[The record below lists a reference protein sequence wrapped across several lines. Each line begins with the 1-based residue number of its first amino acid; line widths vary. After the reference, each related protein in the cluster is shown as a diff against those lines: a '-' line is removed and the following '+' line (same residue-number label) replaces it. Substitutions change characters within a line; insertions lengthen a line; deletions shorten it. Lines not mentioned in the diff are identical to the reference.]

1 MSEKLHIVLGFL
13 LVLSVLEV
21 SSGPGWKRGHGK
33 SRNKG
38 WSWRLGRNEAPRGH
52 RKFGM
57 DFNDWFDLPKFNL
70 DFSWGHEEVQRNWWE
85 GPNVCETR
93 TDRQENTRAI
103 TSHFRFQSVVCDG
116 SDTSFKCVTTKHR
129 PGGQDV
135 TTVLYECCPGFSRK
149 AGDFGCLQEVPLV
162 NLPTLLENL
171 DLTEMTNL
179 LDSVGLTSGVLSA
192 ENSNLTV
199 FAPSNSALKKFLL
212 AFGSEVELTVRDD
225 IMDFGSVVMVSKN
238 ISESVVEDTRNIMLG
253 HVAVGRLT
261 SSQLTNEM
269 IVETASPLK
278 SSIRINMY
286 EQPTKVV
293 TANCI
298 KITTEDNMAT
308 NGVVHVI
315 DDVITPVTGTLL
327 DLVQKNPELSTLKTA
342 LGSSRLAKSLREDGS
357 FTLFAP
363 TDAAFKRHLDLVS
376 RVLQDSDCMENLL
389 KNHLLHQVICS
400 TVLKGE
406 AKTKNA
412 LNKWLNLTRAA
423 DDKLYVEGTQIIL
436 TDNMASNGVL
446 YLIDDV
452 LIPDEALDLLEL
464 ASRKGLT
471 EFVKLAERAGL
482 KKELALTENVTVFMP
497 SNEAIQS
504 LPSEMLD
511 TMMSEQTPLAEVI
524 NYHVVDDDVTCK
536 QLYNNKALVSREG
549 SSLRINEYSTF
560 PFGRDW
566 LQTVQCAKFDVNK
579 IKACNGVIYVVDK
592 VLVPTAGTLTE
603 VAAMDPRL
611 STLAKLLKAI
621 PEIADSLQDDGPYT
635 LFAPTNEAFERMGSD
650 AIDSLMDSP
659 RSLKNVLKDHLSKDI
674 VCSRAVL
681 RANWFDTQKIKTLSG
696 STFNI
701 RRNRDDEV
709 IIDRDVKVAQA
720 DLMATNGVIHV
731 IDAVINDRS
740 PRSWKSSSLSDW
752 LFDF

>member
-212 AFGSEVELTVRDD
+212 AFGSEVRDD

-327 DLVQKNPELSTLKTA
+327 DLVQKNPELSTLKT
-342 LGSSRLAKSLREDGS
+342 
-357 FTLFAP
+357 
-363 TDAAFKRHLDLVS
+363 
-376 RVLQDSDCMENLL
+376 
-389 KNHLLHQVICS
+389 
-400 TVLKGE
+400 GE